1 MLDPFVTSFLGFAPP
16 TLRKAS
22 TRIRSLRMTRA
33 GLALFSL
40 LQREKGDRRAVDE
53 VLFEVRIKDKAY

>member
-1 MLDPFVTSFLGFAPP
+1 MLR
-16 TLRKAS
+16 LRYAKLRLAKC
-22 TRIRSLRMTRA
+22 SLRMTGL

-40 LQREKGDRRAVDE
+40 LQWEKGDRRAVDE